1 LLCNLGF
8 SFGISLYLSRF
19 SILILGFEVSKMRS
33 LGFIL
38 PFASLATA
46 ALQYRGAD
54 ISSVLIEE
62 AAGIQY
68 KNANG
73 EAQPL
78 ETILKDNGI
87 NSIRQRLWVDPAD
100 GNYNLDYNLE
110 LAARVQDAGLGIYL
124 DMHFSDTWAD
134 PSKQGTPAAWDS
146 SDIDTLTWQ
155 LYNYTLDVSNA
166 FADSGIS
173 LEIISIGNEIR
184 NGLLWP
190 LGSTDS
196 YYNIADLL
204 HSASSGI
211 RDSNLSPAPQIMIH
225 LDNGWDSD
233 AQTYFYDTALAAG
246 PLLDTDFDLI
256 GVSYYPFYNSAATLS
271 SLKSSLAL
279 VSSTYSKPVL
289 VVETNWPA
297 SCPNPEYDFP
307 EDIAS
312 IPFSA
317 EGQTTFITAVAE
329 AVAGTDQGLGI
340 YYWEP
345 AWIDNAG
352 LGSSCDNNLMVDDSG
367 QVLESISVWSQI

>member
-1 LLCNLGF
+1 
-8 SFGISLYLSRF
+8 
-19 SILILGFEVSKMRS
+19 MRS
-33 LGFIL
+33 LNFIL

-46 ALQYRGAD
+46 ALQYKGAD

-62 AAGIQY
+62 AADIEY

-78 ETILKDNGI
+78 EAILKDNGI

-110 LAARVQDAGLGIYL
+110 LAARVQEAGLSIYL

-134 PSKQGTPAAWDS
+134 PGKQGTPAAWDA
-146 SDIDTLTWQ
+146 SDIGSLTWQ

-166 FADSGIS
+166 FAENGIT
-173 LEIISIGNEIR
+173 LEIISIGNEIQ

-204 HSASSGI
+204 HSASAGI
-211 RDSNLSPAPQIMIH
+211 KDSNLSPTPQIMIH
-225 LDNGWDSD
+225 CADGWSSD
-233 AQTYFYDTALAAG
+233 TQTYFYDTTLAAG

-256 GVSYYPFYNSAATLS
+256 GVSYYPFYDEAATLS
-271 SLKSSLAL
+271 SLQSSLEL
-279 VSSTYSKPVL
+279 VASTYSKPVL

-297 SCPNPEYDFP
+297 SCPNPEYQFP

-312 IPFSA
+312 IPFGA
-317 EGQTTFITAVAE
+317 DGQTQFLTSVAE
-329 AVAGTDQGLGI
+329 VVGGVSQGLGL